1 MSLIPSLN
9 GFCIKGQEWHAE
21 NVPLSAI
28 AQKYGTPTYVYSK
41 KALSDAFNSYE
52 AACVRPTGER
62 RARVHYAM
70 KANSNLAILNLF
82 AKLGAGF
89 DIVSAGEL
97 ARVLAA
103 GGSANKVVFSGVGK
117 STQEMTAALKAGVK
131 CFNLESIPEL
141 TRLNSVAGSLGLKA
155 PISLRVN
162 PDVDPKTHPYISTGL
177 KGNKFGIAYDD
188 VIKTY
193 QEAAKM
199 PHCDIVGID
208 CHIGSQITEI
218 SPYMD
223 ALDRVL
229 DLIKQLDANGIKIHH
244 LDIGGGLGIS
254 YTNETPP
261 AITDFANTLLNHIE
275 SKGFGHLEVLF
286 EPGRSLVGNAG
297 LLLTTIEYLKPGETK
312 NFCIVDAAMNDL
324 MRPAMYEAFHAI
336 VPVTSNSKASAVTYD
351 IVGPICES
359 GDWLGR
365 DRSLAVEP
373 GDQLAILSAG
383 AYGFTMSSNY
393 NTRGRAAEV
402 MVDGAQV
409 HLIRERETI
418 ESLFANEKVLP
429 A

>member
-1 MSLIPSLN
+1 MSLIPVLN
-9 GFCIKGQEWHAE
+9 GFSEKNNVWHAE
-21 NVPLSAI
+21 EVALDQI
-28 AQKYGTPTYVYSK
+28 AKQFGTPTYVYSK
-41 KALSDAFNSYE
+41 KALSDAFNAYE
-52 AACVRPTGER
+52 AACKKPNGER

-82 AKLGAGF
+82 ARLGAGF

-103 GGSANKVVFSGVGK
+103 GGLANQVVFSGVGK
-117 STQEMTAALKAGVK
+117 SKQEMVAALKAGVK

-141 TRLNSVAGSLGLKA
+141 TRLNEVASELGVVA

-188 VIKTY
+188 VLKTY

-199 PHCDIVGID
+199 SSCKIVGID
-208 CHIGSQITEI
+208 CHIGSQITEM
-218 SPYMD
+218 SPYLD

-229 DLIKQLDANGIKIHH
+229 DLIKALESAGINIHH

-254 YTNETPP
+254 YTDETPP
-261 AITDFANTLLNHIE
+261 AITDFANALLNHIE
-275 SKGFGHLEVLF
+275 QKGYGHLEVLF

-324 MRPAMYEAFHAI
+324 MRPAMYEAYHAI
-336 VPVTSNSKASAVTYD
+336 VPVKTDTPTTSLTYD

-365 DRSLAVEP
+365 DRELAVQP

-402 MVDGAQV
+402 MVDGSQV

-418 ESLFANEKVLP
+418 ESLFANERLLP
-429 A
+429 

>member
-1 MSLIPSLN
+1 MSLIPHLN
-9 GFCIKGQEWHAE
+9 GFALKNKLWHAE
-21 NVPLSAI
+21 DVALSDI
-28 AQKYGTPTYVYSK
+28 AKQFGTPTYVYSK
-41 KALSDAFNSYE
+41 KALTDAFNAYE
-52 AACVRPTGER
+52 AACVRSNGIR

-70 KANSNLAILNLF
+70 KANSNLAILNVF

-103 GGSANKVVFSGVGK
+103 GGSADKVVFSGVGK
-117 STQEMTAALKAGVK
+117 SKSEMIAALKAGVK

-141 TRLNSVAGSLGLKA
+141 TRLNEVAGSLGLKA
-155 PISLRVN
+155 KISLRVN

-188 VIKTY
+188 VIATY
-193 QEAAKM
+193 QAAAQM
-199 PHCDIVGID
+199 PFCEIVGID

-218 SPYMD
+218 SPYLD

-229 DLIKQLDANGIKIHH
+229 DLIKALGTAGIKIHH

-275 SKGFGHLEVLF
+275 DKGFGHLEVLF

-324 MRPAMYEAFHAI
+324 MRPAMYEAYHAI
-336 VPVTSNSKASAVTYD
+336 VAVNDQRSASSMTYD

-365 DRSLAVEP
+365 DRQLKVEP
-373 GDQLAILSAG
+373 GDHLAILSAG

-402 MVDGAQV
+402 MVDGTKV

-418 ESLFANEKVLP
+418 ESLFANEKLLP

>member
-1 MSLIPSLN
+1 MSLIPPLN
-9 GFCIKGQEWHAE
+9 GFGIKDQEWHAE
-21 NVPLSAI
+21 SVPLSTI

-52 AACVRPTGER
+52 AACVRPNGER

-117 STQEMTAALKAGVK
+117 STEEMAAALKAGVK

-141 TRLNSVAGSLGLKA
+141 TRLNTVAGSLGLKA

-199 PHCDIVGID
+199 PHCEIVGID

-229 DLIKQLDANGIKIHH
+229 DLIKQLDASGIKIHH

-261 AITDFANTLLNHIE
+261 AITEFANTLLNHIE

-336 VPVTSNSKASAVTYD
+336 VPVKSNSKASTVTYD

-365 DRSLAVEP
+365 DRALAVEP

-402 MVDGAQV
+402 MVDGSQV

-429 A
+429 G

>member
-1 MSLIPSLN
+1 MSLVPHLN
-9 GFCIKGQEWHAE
+9 GFSVKNGQWHAE
-21 NVPLSAI
+21 DVALTTI
-28 AQKYGTPTYVYSK
+28 AQQFGTPCYVYSR
-41 KALSDAFNSYE
+41 KALTDAFNAYE
-52 AACVRPTGER
+52 AACVRPSGQR

-70 KANSNLAILNLF
+70 KANSNLAILNVF

-89 DIVSAGEL
+89 DIVSGGEL

-103 GGSANKVVFSGVGK
+103 GGSADKVVFSGVGK
-117 STQEMTAALKAGVK
+117 SRDEMIAALKAGVK

-141 TRLNSVAGSLGLKA
+141 TRLNEVAGSLGIKA
-155 PISLRVN
+155 RVSLRIN

-188 VIKTY
+188 VIATY
-193 QEAAKM
+193 QAATKM
-199 PHCDIVGID
+199 SFCEIVGID
-208 CHIGSQITEI
+208 CHIGSQITEM
-218 SPYMD
+218 SPYLD

-229 DLIKQLDANGIKIHH
+229 DLIKSLDDLGIKIHH

-261 AITDFANTLLNHIE
+261 AITEFANTLLNHIE
-275 SKGFGHLEVLF
+275 AKGYGHLEVLF

-297 LLLTTIEYLKPGETK
+297 LLLTTVEYLKPGETK

-324 MRPAMYEAFHAI
+324 MRPAMYEAYHAI
-336 VPVTSNSKASAVTYD
+336 VAVNEQSSASAVTYD

-365 DRSLAVEP
+365 DRALKVAP
-373 GDQLAILSAG
+373 GDRLAILSAG

-402 MVDGAQV
+402 MVDGSAV

-418 ESLFANEKVLP
+418 ESLFANEKLLP